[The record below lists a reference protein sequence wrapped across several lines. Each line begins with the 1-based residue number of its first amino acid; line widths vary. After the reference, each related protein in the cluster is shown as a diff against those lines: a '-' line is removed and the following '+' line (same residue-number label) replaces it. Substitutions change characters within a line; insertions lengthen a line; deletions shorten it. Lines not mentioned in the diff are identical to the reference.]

1 MPPHPDC
8 CAIRPLPARRGE
20 VWCAQTSTFSR
31 RGQRPSS
38 CQLRRTK
45 SARRVGQRHAP
56 RAVPRVHRRT
66 HPIARASLHFV
77 PLNPPYQSR
86 QQQKKKGSGTPK
98 DASSNLCARRRHVYA
113 VGANHLPG
121 TARARQ
127 SALAC
132 RRPATALTCGALAP
146 WAQLQ
151 ARLPGTR
158 TRNGIRRAGVT
169 RPFLSQSS
177 GCTPHT
183 GRSTGEHDARSR
195 SGAVCKSARKHRPRS
210 VFGCASRTRPSSE
223 RDEGARNYTEDA
235 CQGFC
240 PIKRDVSARSIAF
253 PLS

>member
-1 MPPHPDC
+1 LLRFVRNDEEKREAERRKTC
-8 CAIRPLPARRGE
+8 RP
-20 VWCAQTSTFSR
+20 
-31 RGQRPSS
+31 
-38 CQLRRTK
+38 
-45 SARRVGQRHAP
+45 
-56 RAVPRVHRRT
+56 
-66 HPIARASLHFV
+66 
-77 PLNPPYQSR
+77 
-86 QQQKKKGSGTPK
+86 
-98 DASSNLCARRRHVYA
+98 NLCARRRHVYA

-121 TARARQ
+121 AARARQ

-132 RRPATALTCGALAP
+132 RRPATALTRRALAP

-210 VFGCASRTRPSSE
+210 VFGCASRTRPLSE
-223 RDEGARNYTEDA
+223 RDSSSPYVT
-235 CQGFC
+235 
-240 PIKRDVSARSIAF
+240 
-253 PLS
+253 

>member
-1 MPPHPDC
+1 M
-8 CAIRPLPARRGE
+8 CANINVLAARTAPE
-20 VWCAQTSTFSR
+20 
-31 RGQRPSS
+31 S
-38 CQLRRTK
+38 C
-45 SARRVGQRHAP
+45 
-56 RAVPRVHRRT
+56 
-66 HPIARASLHFV
+66 ASLRGAPATKQSAPTPRSALSPTSVRSGRTGLLRFV
-77 PLNPPYQSR
+77 RNDEEKREAERRKTRRP
-86 QQQKKKGSGTPK
+86 
-98 DASSNLCARRRHVYA
+98 NLCARRRHVYA

>member
-38 CQLRRTK
+38 VTTRRK
-45 SARRVGQRHAP
+45 ARVGWGKGTHRAP
-56 RAVPRVHRRT
+56 CHGCIAEPIRSRGLRFTSFRQAHPTNHDNNKRKREAERRKT
-66 HPIARASLHFV
+66 RRP
-77 PLNPPYQSR
+77 
-86 QQQKKKGSGTPK
+86 
-98 DASSNLCARRRHVYA
+98 NLCARRRHVYA

-158 TRNGIRRAGVT
+158 TRNGIRWAGVT

-210 VFGCASRTRPSSE
+210 VFGCASRTRPLSE
-223 RDEGARNYTEDA
+223 RDSSSPYVT
-235 CQGFC
+235 
-240 PIKRDVSARSIAF
+240 
-253 PLS
+253 